1 MTLGEEFSSKPA
13 LVNTVVKAARSSTNY
28 IGQRGGL
35 SPYVRLAGSPF
46 GTKLCTSG
54 TRRLYKLFGTQIRL
68 KSEDGSGPGTNL
80 PVAAG
85 WVVKDFRS
93 MLTCTSGKI
102 LTFNQ
107 SFCLGGVLPA
117 GGFRSS

>member
-13 LVNTVVKAARSSTNY
+13 LVNTVVKSCTRQHELYRSTGRSVPL
-28 IGQRGGL
+28 R
-35 SPYVRLAGSPF
+35 
-46 GTKLCTSG
+46 TSCWIPIWNK
-54 TRRLYKLFGTQIRL
+54 TLHKRDATVIQVVWNANSREER
-68 KSEDGSGPGTNL
+68 SSGPGTNL

-93 MLTCTSGKI
+93 MLTCTTGKI